1 MIPYALHTL
10 QYIKEAQTDDK
21 DAVLARY
28 GKAGTAASMA
38 GLGASFLAAKNSMG
52 HIMSDNA
59 ITADD
64 AEQLVPDLAAKFKGT
79 FSNTKGRGPS
89 FDPVNN
95 VINAGSGIDEA
106 ILAHELGHAN
116 AGNRYKKAL
125 TYALKGS
132 NLVGKGA
139 TYSNVYQGG
148 RMFLDKKDILKDSET
163 KDKRMANLQT
173 GTGLLALSKLP
184 ALAEETRA
192 NYHALSSAAKRGKL
206 KQYAKTLAPG
216 YGTYVAKAAVPTIGY
231 FGLRAYNKKE
241 NPDG

>member
-1 MIPYALHTL
+1 MSQAL
-10 QYIKEAQTDDK
+10 QCIKEAQTDDK
-21 DAVLARY
+21 DAVLSRY

-38 GLGASFLAAKNSMG
+38 GFGASLLAAKNSMG
-52 HIMSDNA
+52 HITSDNA
-59 ITADD
+59 ITA
-64 AEQLVPDLAAKFKGT
+64 AEAARLVPDLSAKFKGT
-79 FSNTKGRGPS
+79 FSNIKGKGPG
-89 FDPVNN
+89 FNPVDN

-116 AGNRYKKAL
+116 AGKKYKKGL
-125 TYALKGS
+125 IYALKGA
-132 NLVGKGA
+132 NLAGKGA
-139 TYSNVYQGG
+139 IYSNVYQGG
-148 RMFLDKKDILKDSET
+148 RMLLDKKDILKDSET

-231 FGLRAYNKKE
+231 LGLSAYNKKE
-241 NPDG
+241 PTDE